1 MTHGVCG
8 EWKIK
13 YKTFTTM
20 PHDKRIELHFK
31 SRTVF
36 CQKVYAPHIT
46 AHFYCVCA
54 LVIDYYYFDNTIV
67 DFGKIY
73 RALFDRPS
81 TTRRDGSIQILF
93 FYYNIIS
100 SLLPYWTTYN
110 IKLYVN

>member
-20 PHDKRIELHFK
+20 PHDKRIELHFSLEPYFVRK
-31 SRTVF
+31 YTRPISRRISIVF
-36 CQKVYAPHIT
+36 ARQS
-46 AHFYCVCA
+46 
-54 LVIDYYYFDNTIV
+54 IDYYYFDNTIV

-81 TTRRDGSIQILF
+81 TTRHDGNIQILF

-110 IKLYVN
+110 IKLYMN